1 MARYW
6 LLLIACAL
14 GCSAASRR
22 DRGPGSADGSTLRPA
37 TLEYAGRHEGDH
49 PTWRYRQTVTI
60 SMAEREGRPVWRRAQ
75 AFRDDDKVAS
85 TIEADRQTLQP
96 VRSELMWNGVSVRL
110 DYAPGRLS
118 GVIEEKNVPRA
129 VDHRHPEQVV
139 LSDLLDLQ
147 IAALPLEKKYQ
158 TKISLLDFWL
168 LDQPPRVQTRLFVI
182 RVEREDLVRVPA
194 GEIPVYVVAIEPT
207 DGDDRLKATYHVLK
221 TRPHYP
227 VRMEYIVNPATVGE
241 EKRSVGIDELVSL
254 SVQRI
259 VAQ

>member
-1 MARYW
+1 MPRCW
-6 LLLIACAL
+6 LLLIACVL
-14 GCSAASRR
+14 GCSAAPGR
-22 DRGPGSADGSTLRPA
+22 DRGAGPADGGTLRPA
-37 TLEYAGRHEGDH
+37 TLVYAGRHEGDH

-60 SMAEREGRPVWRRAQ
+60 SIAERDGRPVWRRAQ
-75 AFRDDDKVAS
+75 AYRDDDKVA
-85 TIEADRQTLQP
+85 TMIEADRQTLRP
-96 VRSELMWNGVSVRL
+96 VHSMLLWNGATVQL
-110 DYAPGRLS
+110 DYAPGRMS
-118 GVIEEKNVPRA
+118 GAITENGVPRA
-129 VDHRHPEQVV
+129 VDQRHPEPVV

-147 IAALPLEKKYQ
+147 IAAMPLAKKYQ

-168 LDQPPRVQTRLFVI
+168 LDQPPRLQTRLFVV

-221 TRPHYP
+221 TSPHYP

-254 SVQRI
+254 SVQRL